1 MRHGQ
6 LLMVDDTPLALG
18 RRVTLRDFEK
28 KAAAKADNETV
39 AALQQAAP
47 VAWVPS
53 IFDGAQDQDLKH
65 PASPTYESDVA
76 LRVRLFGECP
86 HCKKQGTNG
95 WLLTDVERGYQLVG
109 HVSGKTL
116 TRFHCHEAE
125 EAFAGPGDDDDDD
138 DDDED
143 DAEDAFVRLSS
154 SERQD
159 VLNAQCRKLV
169 DKLPL
174 KRPMVY
180 DSTKLDV
187 DLSLQ
192 PGRVWFAHSDPAV
205 DWGVD
210 LAKQVKATADSMC
223 DYMISGES
231 GYTEREYKS
240 YLSVAAAI
248 GDVGAT
254 AWARG
259 AKAKRFGTM
268 QAPTDQE
275 VRDYYRD
282 AALGRVTDIR
292 RKAFEARLTLRN
304 SGEVTRALFT

>member
-28 KAAAKADNETV
+28 KAVAKADNETV

-65 PASPTYESDVA
+65 PASPTYESDSA
-76 LRVRLFGECP
+76 LRARLFG
-86 HCKKQGTNG
+86 
-95 WLLTDVERGYQLVG
+95 
-109 HVSGKTL
+109 
-116 TRFHCHEAE
+116 
-125 EAFAGPGDDDDDD
+125 AGPGDDDDE
-138 DDDED
+138 DED
-143 DAEDAFVRLSS
+143 DAEDAFVGNKA
-154 SERQD
+154 QAQTAI
-159 VLNAQCRKLV
+159 NAYYRELV

-174 KRPMVY
+174 TKDLPPLKRPIVY

-210 LAKQVKATADSMC
+210 LAKQVEATADSMY

-231 GYTEREYKS
+231 GYTEHEYRGYVS
-240 YLSVAAAI
+240 IAATI

-259 AKAKRFGTM
+259 AKAKRLGAK
-268 QAPTDQE
+268 APTDQE

-292 RKAFEARLTLRN
+292 RKAFEARLVLRDR
-304 SGEVTRALFT
+304 GEVTRALFT